1 MEDYAIEVKN
11 VSLEFCLYSENVSSI
26 KEYFIKRLKEKYQRI
41 VFGH

>member
-26 KEYFIKRLKEKYQRI
+26 KRNIK
-41 VFGH
+41 G